1 MDPAN
6 GKVTGLLQQRCW
18 IAKMKLQVRSSDLA
32 GPIQQ
37 PNWIVLLSDN
47 KSPMATLPQTVEVTE
62 SYEGG
67 VFYV

>member
-1 MDPAN
+1 
-6 GKVTGLLQQRCW
+6 
-18 IAKMKLQVRSSDLA
+18 MKLRVRSSDLA

-37 PNWIVLLSDN
+37 PNWIVLLSDI
-47 KSPMATLPQTVEVTE
+47 KSPMGTLPQTVEVTE